1 MNNGMS
7 RQAARLLLLPSWMV
21 AFAILIKGYTD
32 SGDGFS
38 AGVIAALG
46 VIMQYLT
53 YGTETAEQL
62 RPVRYARQIAMTGL
76 LVALA
81 TAFLPV
87 LRGQPILTHYPG
99 PGKSAVHF
107 GSLELTT
114 PFLFDIGV
122 FLLVMGVCV
131 GIFDLLAH
139 ATRRERRP

>member
-1 MNNGMS
+1 MNNGMA
-7 RQAARLLLLPSWMV
+7 RQAARLLLLPTWMV

-46 VIMQYLT
+46 VIMQYVT
-53 YGTETAEQL
+53 YGTAIAEKL

-76 LVALA
+76 LIALSVA
-81 TAFLPV
+81 FVPV
-87 LRGQPILTHYPG
+87 LRGQPIMTHLPA
-99 PGKSAVHF
+99 PDHHAAHL

-114 PFLFDIGV
+114 PFLFDVGV
-122 FLLVMGVCV
+122 FLLVMGVCI

-139 ATRRERRP
+139 ATRRERS

>member
-1 MNNGMS
+1 MNNSMS
-7 RQAARLLLLPSWMV
+7 RQAARLLLLPTWMI

-46 VIMQYLT
+46 IIMQYVT
-53 YGTETAEQL
+53 YGTETAEKL
-62 RPVRYARQIAMTGL
+62 RPVRYARQIAMAGL
-76 LVALA
+76 LIALS
-81 TAFLPV
+81 TAFIPV
-87 LRGQPILTHYPG
+87 LRGQPIMTHYPG
-99 PGKSAVHF
+99 PDNPAAHI

-122 FLLVMGVCV
+122 FLLVMGVCI

-139 ATRRERRP
+139 ATRRERRL

>member
-1 MNNGMS
+1 MNNGMAKE
-7 RQAARLLLLPSWMV
+7 AARLLLLPTWMI
-21 AFAILIKGYTD
+21 AFAILIKGYSD

-46 VIMQYLT
+46 VIMQYVT
-53 YGTETAEQL
+53 YGTTVAEKL
-62 RPVRYARQIAMTGL
+62 RPVRYARQTALAGL
-76 LVALA
+76 LIALSVA
-81 TAFLPV
+81 FIPV
-87 LRGQPILTHYPG
+87 LRGQPIMTHYPG
-99 PGKSAVHF
+99 PDHHATHL

-139 ATRRERRP
+139 ATQRERS